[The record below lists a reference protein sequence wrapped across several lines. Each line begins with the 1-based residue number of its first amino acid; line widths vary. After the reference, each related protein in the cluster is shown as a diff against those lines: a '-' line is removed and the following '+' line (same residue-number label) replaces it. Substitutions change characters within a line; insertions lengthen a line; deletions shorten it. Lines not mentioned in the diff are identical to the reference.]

1 MKRPEVILNGN
12 DLTIDDI
19 VAIGIGDKAV
29 ALDPSALERCRRSR
43 AFLEQQ
49 VAARRII
56 YGVNTSFGP
65 MCNKI
70 IADDDLGTLQVNLI
84 HSHAAGLGDP
94 LKHYIAQAVL
104 AVRLNTLVKGYSG
117 VRVQLLELMRDM
129 INAGIA
135 PYIPECGSV
144 GASGDLVHLAH
155 AALAIIGEGSVFH
168 KGQLTTAREA
178 LAAEGLQPIRLSF
191 KEGLALINGTA
202 AMTALAAFALFG
214 ARKLLSLSCVTATFA
229 LEIFGGIDDAFD
241 EDLHRVKP
249 HPGQQHIAETVRRL
263 YQGSRNVILRQ
274 EIHDRIRN
282 GKAEGSSFETDIN
295 VQDVYSIRCT
305 PQILAPVQETI
316 EQAMKTV
323 CIEANSVNDNPVVI
337 PEKGKV
343 IHGGNFH
350 GQSIAFAMDCL
361 CMAIAQMGTLSERR
375 INKLLDKHLNEGLPE
390 LLIAGK
396 VGLTMG
402 FMGAQYVATS
412 TTAENRH
419 LANPVGTLSI
429 SCNASNQDVV
439 SMGTVAARKAF
450 KAVSNAKHIL
460 TVEVLADLQALS
472 FRGAAG
478 LGVGSRRIYERLAGH
493 FKVYDNG
500 AIFHDELVR
509 FRKLLFS
516 SQLFDDLRVY
526 YDGGSVPANLP
537 ADTEAYML
545 HRPPMRLVQRL
556 RWVEDSCAEGETTL
570 SVGDVGVDQDGRV
583 EAAALVELVAQ
594 TYAAAQGYQDQRSG
608 KPANLGYLVGVSDFR
623 IDRLPSAGQR
633 LLIKIK
639 SSSAFEDFYLVE
651 GQVLCDNCVVAGGT
665 LKVWVQPDA
674 ERQAR

>member
-1 MKRPEVILNGN
+1 MTRPEVVLNGD
-12 DLTIDDI
+12 DLTVDDI

-29 ALDPSALERCRRSR
+29 ALDPVALERCRRSR
-43 AFLEQQ
+43 AFLEQE

-70 IADDDLGTLQVNLI
+70 IAPDKLGDLQVNLI
-84 HSHAAGLGDP
+84 RSHAAGLGDP
-94 LKHYIAQAVL
+94 LKYYIAQAVL

-117 VRVQLLELMRDM
+117 VRVELLELIRDM

-135 PYIPECGSV
+135 PYVPECGSV

-155 AALAIIGEGSVFH
+155 VALAIIGEGAAYH

-178 LAAEGLQPIRLSF
+178 LKAENLQPFRLSF
-191 KEGLALINGTA
+191 KEGLALINGTS

-214 ARKLLSLSCVTATFA
+214 ARKLLALSCVTAAFA

-249 HPGQQHIAETVRRL
+249 HPGQQHVAETIRRL
-263 YQGSRNVILRQ
+263 YQGSRNVIRRQ
-274 EIHDRIRN
+274 DLHERIRQREPTPTRS
-282 GKAEGSSFETDIN
+282 GAAGGVSFETDIN

-305 PQILAPVQETI
+305 PQVLAPAQEAL
-316 EQAMKTV
+316 EQAVKTV

-337 PEKGKV
+337 PEKEKV

-350 GQSIAFAMDCL
+350 GQSIAFAMDSL
-361 CMAIAQMGTLSERR
+361 CMAVAGMSTLSERR

-390 LLIAGK
+390 LLIAGEA
-396 VGLTMG
+396 GLTMG

-450 KAVSNAKHIL
+450 KSVSNAKHIL

-472 FRGAAG
+472 FRNARG
-478 LGVGSRRIYERLAGH
+478 LGRGCRRIHELLARH
-493 FKVYDNG
+493 FKVYENG
-500 AIFHDELVR
+500 TILHDELVR

-516 SQLFDDLRVY
+516 SQLFDDLSVYFDPAAPLRV
-526 YDGGSVPANLP
+526 
-537 ADTEAYML
+537 
-545 HRPPMRLVQRL
+545 
-556 RWVEDSCAEGETTL
+556 
-570 SVGDVGVDQDGRV
+570 
-583 EAAALVELVAQ
+583 
-594 TYAAAQGYQDQRSG
+594 G
-608 KPANLGYLVGVSDFR
+608 KD
-623 IDRLPSAGQR
+623 
-633 LLIKIK
+633 
-639 SSSAFEDFYLVE
+639 
-651 GQVLCDNCVVAGGT
+651 
-665 LKVWVQPDA
+665 
-674 ERQAR
+674 

>member
-1 MKRPEVILNGN
+1 MTRPEVILNGN
-12 DLTIDDI
+12 NLTIDDI

-29 ALDPSALERCRRSR
+29 ALEPAALERCRRSR
-43 AFLEQQ
+43 AFLEEQ

-70 IADDDLGTLQVNLI
+70 IADEDLGALQVNLI
-84 HSHAAGLGDP
+84 RSHAAGLGDP
-94 LKHYIAQAVL
+94 LKHYIALAVL

-129 INAGIA
+129 INAGVA

-168 KGQLTTAREA
+168 KGQLTTAQKA
-178 LAAEGLQPIRLSF
+178 LEAEGLQPVRLSF

-214 ARKLLSLSCVTATFA
+214 ARKLLSLSCVTAAFA

-249 HPGQQHIAETVRRL
+249 HPGQQHIAETVRKL
-263 YQGSRNVILRQ
+263 YRGSRNVTLRQ

-282 GKAEGSSFETDIN
+282 GKAQGSSFETDIN

-316 EQAMKTV
+316 EQVTKTV

-350 GQSIAFAMDCL
+350 GQSIAFAMDSL
-361 CMAIAQMGTLSERR
+361 CMAVAQMGTLSERR

-390 LLIAGK
+390 LLIAGE

-478 LGVGSRRIYERLAGH
+478 LGVGSRRIYERLAEH
-493 FKVYDNG
+493 FKIYDNG
-500 AIFHDELVR
+500 TIFHEELVR

-516 SQLFDDLRVY
+516 SQLFDDLSVY
-526 YDGGSVPANLP
+526 YDGGSAPARLP
-537 ADTEAYML
+537 ADAEAYML
-545 HRPPMRLVQRL
+545 HRPPLRLVQRL
-556 RWVEDSCAEGETTL
+556 CCVEDSCAEAETTL
-570 SVGDVGVDQDGRV
+570 NVGDVGVDPEGRV

-594 TYAAAQGYQDQRSG
+594 TYAAAQGYHVQRSS
-608 KPANLGYLVGVSDFR
+608 KSANLGYLVGVSDFR
-623 IDRLPSAGQR
+623 IDRLPAAGQR
-633 LLIKIK
+633 LRIKIT

-651 GQVLCDNCVVAGGT
+651 GQVLCEDCVVAGGT

-674 ERQAR
+674 ARQAK